1 MILTGNTFTGN
12 AATDGGGG
20 GVEVEVEFAS
30 ATISGSIYLSGIGFI
45 LEMADDPAGPWLAA
59 NAIPATNGT
68 YKVVV
73 LEPLALKKFYR
84 LRKP

>member
-1 MILTGNTFTGN
+1 LAIQHAVSWPVTGS
-12 AATDGGGG
+12 D
-20 GVEVEVEFAS
+20 
-30 ATISGSIYLSGIGFI
+30 GFI

-59 NAIPATNGT
+59 NAIPATNGQL
-68 YKVVV
+68 KVVV